1 MHGNEQLS
9 ISLVHCAVT
18 VRLLTV
24 QTWTYSRSVQESFH
38 SHKHRSHSCA
48 EDIPEH
54 MQVTPNMLSLCKG
67 HNTDYLFILSFGK
80 V

>member
-1 MHGNEQLS
+1 MRGNEQLS
-9 ISLVHCAVT
+9 ISLVRCAVT

-54 MQVTPNMLSLCKG
+54 M
-67 HNTDYLFILSFGK
+67 
-80 V
+80 